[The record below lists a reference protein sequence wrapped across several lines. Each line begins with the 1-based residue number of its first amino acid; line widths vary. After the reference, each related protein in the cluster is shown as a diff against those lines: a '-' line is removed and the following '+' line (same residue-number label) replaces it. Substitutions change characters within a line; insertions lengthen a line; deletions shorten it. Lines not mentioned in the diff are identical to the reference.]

1 MTVLSLLGQ
10 IDHPSALGLNAGDDL
25 QVKYF
30 GRDPVSG
37 TMRLSRKILLST
49 GGIGPVRNMIATEK
63 DEKRTGIWDVRPM
76 KALISTENKKS

>member
-1 MTVLSLLGQ
+1 
-10 IDHPSALGLNAGDDL
+10 LNVGDEL

-49 GGIGPVRNMIATEK
+49 GGIGPVRNMISTEK
-63 DEKRTGIWDVRPM
+63 DEKRSGIWDT
-76 KALISTENKKS
+76 KSSNNKKQ

>member
-1 MTVLSLLGQ
+1 MCRSQV
-10 IDHPSALGLNAGDDL
+10 DHASALGLNVGDQL

-49 GGIGPVRNMIATEK
+49 GAPGPVKNMISTDK
-63 DEKRTGIWDVRPM
+63 DEKRTGLWDTRPSIGS
-76 KALISTENKKS
+76 KQ